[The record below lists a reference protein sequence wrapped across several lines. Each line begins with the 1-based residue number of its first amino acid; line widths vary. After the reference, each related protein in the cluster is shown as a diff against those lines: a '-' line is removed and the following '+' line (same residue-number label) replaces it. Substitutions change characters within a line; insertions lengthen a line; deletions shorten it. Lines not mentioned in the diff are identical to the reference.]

1 MVYHVVQINTFD
13 YCNILQYTMYKS
25 CINTSNTILHIDIIP
40 SLILTNNI
48 GWSHECKCLNIKNL
62 NSSGG
67 FLDIHPML
75 YVAMP
80 HKMYPLRTEL
90 VVESTCVPSSP
101 EITCTAVFA
110 CMCTKKWYITES
122 GECL

>member
-48 GWSHECKCLNIKNL
+48 GWPHECKCFKYKKFKFIWRI
-62 NSSGG
+62 
-67 FLDIHPML
+67 FDIHPML

-80 HKMYPLRTEL
+80 HNMYPLRTEL
-90 VVESTCVPSSP
+90 VVESTYFPSSP

-110 CMCTKKWYITES
+110 CMCTKK
-122 GECL
+122 